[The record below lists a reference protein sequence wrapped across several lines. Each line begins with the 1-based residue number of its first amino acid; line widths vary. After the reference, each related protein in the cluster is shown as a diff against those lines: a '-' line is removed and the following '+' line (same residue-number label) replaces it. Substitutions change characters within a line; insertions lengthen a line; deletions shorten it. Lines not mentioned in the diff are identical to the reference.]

1 MTSDNEDKLI
11 VPQFGSFKRKEAV
24 KPHSELARESKRSK
38 KSESSLSSRRADD
51 DPRPRHHSRERHRH
65 RSHRSTT
72 DQRDRCREDP
82 TSKTSSAV
90 VPNQSGDFVI
100 DTKGDPLIRKYGTI
114 DKAQVPS
121 YRRYGRGKVLGT
133 EGRLFMYYEGSKE
146 LFGLRMPGDGPPRLR
161 GREGLRSKR
170 SLAHSHPVQL
180 RPRRATSPGDDS
192 DGFISMESSKKFQK
206 RLQSDA
212 SSDEEQPSYRS
223 IEGKAKANNDV
234 DESED
239 DESDS
244 SIELQDEELG
254 NPLKW
259 KSIQLSRQ
267 VKEHPGDIDAWL
279 ELVDHQN
286 DLMRE
291 SHPDGSFSDNEAHS
305 YAEIKVSMLE
315 SALGN
320 ATDTSDRERILVRL
334 MREGPKIWTTKATAK
349 RWADLE
355 SHSLSYELWKARL
368 EFAMTSIATFQYNET
383 KQMFTDRMKLILR
396 EATAEKMRSAF
407 EEAIDIFLHAS
418 RFLQDCGYRELA
430 VASWQALLELTF
442 FRPLPADDSQVIPE
456 SFNDFW
462 ECEVPRIGEVGAQG
476 WKHFVQSSGSDD
488 PPEPVIQAP
497 ADVAS
502 SRDAYKAWGNI
513 EQASAEAAKLA
524 ARSMDDGTEE
534 DPYRI
539 VTYADVEPLLFVIP
553 SSLVKDI
560 SPLLIDCF
568 MLFCGLPP
576 VFRADRQVEAAYVD
590 QFISKETIAVPH
602 SEVIYAKDG
611 SEDSSKKKPWLYRD
625 SVHGLAS
632 WDNMFL
638 KDKWFESLAASKQQ
652 CFVDKSWTLHTVD
665 QLVHS
670 AGISRLAE
678 TSLGLCFT
686 QQPSSIKR
694 HAKALLKRYA
704 NQPQLYSGYGLAE
717 VANDNAKVGNNV
729 LQSAMAS
736 VKVAAGIQGL
746 SLFLSAAWIELE
758 LGNIS
763 LSAVRICSAENN
775 DLRGAN
781 AGQHASSTHVLK
793 STQSLAS
800 QINTA
805 LYEGRHREAVV
816 AAECSILL
824 HYLTGEGGTE
834 PISTQQGNISAAMQL
849 VWKIINDYQDR
860 GYGKTTSLEAIL
872 QFVTHLLYVH
882 SSKG

>member
-1 MTSDNEDKLI
+1 MTSDNEDELI

-24 KPHSELARESKRSK
+24 KSESAREAKRSK
-38 KSESSLSSRRADD
+38 KSEGSRSSRREDD
-51 DPRPRHHSRERHRH
+51 GQRRRHPSRERHRR

-72 DQRDRCREDP
+72 DQRDRRRDDSA
-82 TSKTSSAV
+82 SKPSSVATLD
-90 VPNQSGDFVI
+90 QTALFVI

-121 YRRYGRGKVLGT
+121 YYRYGRGKVLGT
-133 EGRLFMYYEGSKE
+133 EGRLFMCYEGSKE
-146 LFGLRMPGDGPPRLR
+146 LFGLRMPGDGPPRLTDQ
-161 GREGLRSKR
+161 EGLRSKR

-180 RPRRATSPGDDS
+180 RPRRVTSPDEDS
-192 DGFISMESSKKFQK
+192 DGFISMEPSKKLKK
-206 RLQSDA
+206 RLQSED

-223 IEGKAKANNDV
+223 IEGKAKAGNDV
-234 DESED
+234 DDSED
-239 DESDS
+239 GESDS
-244 SIELQDEELG
+244 SIELEDAELG

-286 DLMRE
+286 DLMQQN
-291 SHPDGSFSDNEAHS
+291 HPDGSFSDNEAHS

-315 SALGN
+315 SALSN
-320 ATDTSDRERILVRL
+320 ATDTSDKERIMVRL

-349 RWADLE
+349 RWAGLE
-355 SHSLSYELWKARL
+355 SHNLTHELWKARL

-383 KQMFTDRMKLILR
+383 KQMFVDRMKLILR
-396 EATAEKMRSAF
+396 EPTAEKGRGAF
-407 EEAIDIFLHAS
+407 KEAVDIFLHAT

-442 FRPLPADDSQVIPE
+442 FRPLPTDESQVIPE

-462 ECEVPRIGEVGAQG
+462 ECEVPRIGETGAQG
-476 WKHFVQSSGSDD
+476 WKHFVQSSGSGD
-488 PPEPVIQAP
+488 PPEPVTQGP
-497 ADVAS
+497 AEVAS
-502 SRDAYKAWGNI
+502 SRDAYKAWGNK
-513 EQASAEAAKLA
+513 EQASAEEAKLA

-539 VTYADVEPLLFVIP
+539 VTYADVEPLLFFIP
-553 SSLVKDI
+553 SSLVEDM

-576 VFRADRQVEAAYVD
+576 VFRTDVQAEAAYVD
-590 QFISKETIAVPH
+590 QFVLKETIGVPR
-602 SEVIYAKDG
+602 SQVIYAEDG
-611 SEDSSKKKPWLYRD
+611 SEDSSRKKPWLDRG
-625 SVHGLAS
+625 SVHGVVS

-638 KDKWFESLAASKQQ
+638 SEKWFESLATSKRQP
-652 CFVDKSWTLHTVD
+652 FVDESWTLRTVD

-670 AGISRLAE
+670 AVISRLAE

-686 QQPSSIKR
+686 QQPNSIKK
-694 HAKALLKRYA
+694 HAKALLKHYP
-704 NQPQLYSGYGLAE
+704 NQPQLYSGYALAE
-717 VANDNAKVGNNV
+717 VANDNIKVGDNV
-729 LQSAMAS
+729 LQSAIAS
-736 VKVAAGIQGL
+736 VKVSAGIRGL
-746 SLFLSAAWIELE
+746 SLFLSAAWVELE
-758 LGNIS
+758 LGNIN
-763 LSAVRICSAENN
+763 LSIVRLCSAENN
-775 DLRGAN
+775 DLRGAS
-781 AGQHASSTHVLK
+781 AGRHASSTHVLK

-805 LYEGRHREAVV
+805 LYDGRHQEAVV
-816 AAECSILL
+816 AAECFILL
-824 HYLTGEGGTE
+824 HYLTGEGGNG
-834 PISTQQGNISAAMQL
+834 PISTQQGNIFAAMQI

-872 QFVTHLLYVH
+872 QFATHLLYAH